1 MLSAQL
7 LLGAPTNYGLMMSK
21 PKAWLFLDFDNT
33 MMATEHLALP
43 SLIAR
48 FNELYESQIGRP
60 MTEAEFHE
68 HFHGQARQSLCAS
81 LSKHFGI
88 KVDGELLYHQRE
100 WRMMQMLQQKG
111 VEMAP
116 SLLET
121 LTHLKEGGI
130 KLAFVSNNS
139 IQRALAAMRY
149 SINGRGEELARLF
162 GTAYFEAGDVQ
173 KPAPDIYLRALKQLQ
188 ANPEESYAVEDSVTG
203 VKAAVAAGITTFAYT
218 GLAGTI
224 NGCTDELE
232 KKLMEAGARTCFAN
246 WVDFPAL
253 LKKEQESRPVSSDS
267 KDSAVIASSPGL
279 SAVSGLQGSVAHA
292 EQLSGD

>member
-1 MLSAQL
+1 
-7 LLGAPTNYGLMMSK
+7 MSK

-48 FNELYESQIGRP
+48 FNELYEDQIGRP
-60 MTEAEFHE
+60 LTEAEFHE
-68 HFHGQARQSLCAS
+68 HFHGQARQSLCLS
-81 LSKHFGI
+81 MSKHFGI
-88 KVDGELLYHQRE
+88 KVEGDLLYHQRE

-111 VEMAP
+111 VDMAP
-116 SLLET
+116 DLLET
-121 LTHLKEGGI
+121 LTLLQKSGV

-149 SINGRGEELARLF
+149 STNGRGEELARLF

-188 ANPEESYAVEDSVTG
+188 ADPQESYAVEDSVTG

-218 GLAGTI
+218 GFAGTI

-232 KKLMEAGARTCFAN
+232 KKLMAAGARTCFAHWN
-246 WVDFPAL
+246 DFPAL
-253 LKKEQESRPVSSDS
+253 LKKEQESATVSSKS
-267 KDSAVIASSPGL
+267 KDSSDAKDSSVIASATGL
-279 SAVSGLQGSVAHA
+279 STASGLQGSVAHA
-292 EQLSGD
+292 EQLSSD